1 MAHTSHLF
9 FDAILKKK
17 LILKP
22 MEEISQFYAFVSVNK
37 IIVMIT
43 LSLLSGISF
52 IHVVLSDLLIYS

>member
-9 FDAILKKK
+9 FDTILKKTQ

-22 MEEISQFYAFVSVNK
+22 MEEISQFYAFVSVNE

-52 IHVVLSDLLIYS
+52 IQYM